1 MLVDRGL
8 IFGGLIFGILRY
20 ITMIDSLNGLRLI
33 SLQNDN
39 LEREYLGETSKD
51 TYKRQNAR

>member
-39 LEREYLGETSKD
+39 LEREYLG
-51 TYKRQNAR
+51 